1 MSTCK
6 KCCGIGTASG
16 HCDCLEPCPFCVDG
30 ETGYIMAGSSY
41 EDGDCVIL
49 AEDESGV
56 IVWEDIEEALIYA
69 EDVAEDN
76 GFVEYRVV
84 STIEWQYHQKAARNV
99 IRYALGFKVKGDP
112 QP

>member
-6 KCCGIGTASG
+6 ECSGIGTASG

-56 IVWEDIEEALIYA
+56 VVWEDIEEAMVVA

-76 GFVEYRVV
+76 GFRDYQIL
-84 STIEWQYHQKAARNV
+84 STSQWQSYQKAARDL
-99 IRYALGFKVKGDP
+99 IRYCLGFNKGDTE
-112 QP
+112 